1 MSFPLVCQQVHK
13 VIDNFIE
20 RIKNLMDVV
29 ESTIKDVRNTSENG
43 MRINDSMT
51 NVTELSGK
59 INNLIERTRSVLQNN
74 NYK

>member
-1 MSFPLVCQQVHK
+1 M
-13 VIDNFIE
+13 E
-20 RIKNLMDVV
+20 VV
-29 ESTIKDVRNTSENG
+29 ENTIKDVRNTSENG